1 MVGLTPSTRTTLF
14 DTRAAS
20 RSPVPSYGPSPEGS
34 RSPSPSSHARAGT
47 SSPTPTRPPSPLPQR
62 ERSPSP
68 QRDMVDGSAPVPWR
82 TAYPSRRHGVPASSE
97 CEMDDDE
104 ANIRIDRRE
113 LKLKVQENAQV
124 QRAQNEQMKAEN
136 ERHFNFTQVK
146 CLTPCLSFCCLPPPP
161 SSFSFLLLLPPPPSS
176 HSFLLLL
183 PPPLLHPPLNL
194 LSHPRSS
201 IRRAAPARA
210 TLSSRN
216 TASTQSIRS
225 SSRGHSR
232 RLVALYA
239 SRSSEDRCSF
249 SPHPPSYEPGA
260 TRGGVESG
268 EEGSSVRLPLDTM
281 WQCSWHRAC
290 GL

>member
-1 MVGLTPSTRTTLF
+1 MEMVGLTPSTRTTLF

-161 SSFSFLLLLPPPPSS
+161 SSFSFLLLLPPTPSS
-176 HSFLLLL
+176 YSFLLLSSIL
-183 PPPLLHPPLNL
+183 RSTSSLIHAALQDEPPPPAQP
-194 LSHPRSS
+194 SQAE
-201 IRRAAPARA
+201 IRRARRVSAAQAAGTLNASWLSTPRA
-210 TLSSRN
+210 LRRTAAVLPRTL
-216 TASTQSIRS
+216 
-225 SSRGHSR
+225 R
-232 RLVALYA
+232 RMSL
-239 SRSSEDRCSF
+239 
-249 SPHPPSYEPGA
+249 EPQEAG
-260 TRGGVESG
+260 
-268 EEGSSVRLPLDTM
+268 
-281 WQCSWHRAC
+281 
-290 GL
+290 